1 MASGLIRRGS
11 GLAVMQDQSVLPRT
25 VTLLIVSFIPLFL
38 GIGFL
43 QIAISGWLVTVG
55 YNADQIGALIAAQGI
70 AVILTS
76 IPLGII
82 SDIYGRKY
90 LLVLGALFGAAS
102 LVAFAVSTNFTE
114 LLAVS
119 LVLGFTEGTAVTAW
133 NALLAD
139 MTDASNRNRVFSRSF
154 IMINVATGVGLVLPG
169 GFPFM
174 SSLIGMDVNAIH
186 RVTML
191 ILGLAS
197 FATPVM
203 FYVLL
208 RKRVETHNPAKKW
221 MGLKNK
227 STIAK
232 MGFVGSTI
240 GFGAGFIIPLIAT
253 WFVYRFSVGD
263 EYSGPILAFSNIL
276 IGFSAIA
283 SPRLAARF
291 GQMRAIILTTGSS
304 MLFMLSMAFIPIF
317 GVAAVFYIVR
327 SALMNMAGPLIDSFS
342 MGIFPAE
349 QRGLVSAV
357 SNIMF
362 RLPNSIS
369 SYFGGVII
377 LLGASAPFYLQAP
390 FFIASALY
398 TVGLTAF
405 YFFFVASGKYQDVAK
420 SPPG

>member
-1 MASGLIRRGS
+1 M
-11 GLAVMQDQSVLPRT
+11 
-25 VTLLIVSFIPLFL
+25 LF
-38 GIGFL
+38 
-43 QIAISGWLVTVG
+43 
-55 YNADQIGALIAAQGI
+55 
-70 AVILTS
+70 
-76 IPLGII
+76 
-82 SDIYGRKY
+82 
-90 LLVLGALFGAAS
+90 
-102 LVAFAVSTNFTE
+102 
-114 LLAVS
+114 
-119 LVLGFTEGTAVTAW
+119 
-133 NALLAD
+133 
-139 MTDASNRNRVFSRSF
+139 RS
-154 IMINVATGVGLVLPG
+154 
-169 GFPFM
+169 
-174 SSLIGMDVNAIH
+174 
-186 RVTML
+186 
-191 ILGLAS
+191 
-197 FATPVM
+197 
-203 FYVLL
+203 
-208 RKRVETHNPAKKW
+208 
-221 MGLKNK
+221 
-227 STIAK
+227 
-232 MGFVGSTI
+232 GFVGSTI